1 MAVVGD
7 LLLLLLLFFW
17 LLAVSLLLLL
27 VQLLLLLP
35 VVVLLLLL
43 LFQPEEVVLLAQAQ
57 VWLFVPAR
65 FLQPHRFRLR
75 QQLFH
80 FRWTQKET
88 QRRSRLPFR
97 CSVQRRRPPPS
108 SLPRCLRL
116 RSRRV

>member
-7 LLLLLLLFFW
+7 LLLLLLLLFFW

-27 VQLLLLLP
+27 LLP
-35 VVVLLLLL
+35 VVLLLL

-57 VWLFVPAR
+57 VWLFVPAT

-116 RSRRV
+116 GSRRV

>member
-7 LLLLLLLFFW
+7 LLLLLLLLFFW

-35 VVVLLLLL
+35 VVLLLL

-80 FRWTQKET
+80 FRWAQET

-97 CSVQRRRPPPS
+97 CSVQRRRA
-108 SLPRCLRL
+108 LTT
-116 RSRRV
+116 